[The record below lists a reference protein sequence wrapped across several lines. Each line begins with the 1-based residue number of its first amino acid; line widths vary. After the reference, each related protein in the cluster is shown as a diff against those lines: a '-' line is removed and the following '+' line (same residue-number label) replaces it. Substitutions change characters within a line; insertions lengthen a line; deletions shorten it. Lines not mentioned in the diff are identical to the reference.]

1 MKNILLIFM
10 FFLFSGLVYGDVT
23 IIQIEDGEESVEY
36 YQKNKMAVFYN
47 NQVEQIMDLNSGKI
61 TMFNHENRTYA
72 QEDINTFGNYAKKMS
87 EGFQNQEAMAQFKN
101 MMKNSKTIVKK
112 IGSKSFSGYS
122 CEMYQITHQG
132 IPGMPATKTEVCVSE
147 EVQKII
153 NKNFDIKRIKN
164 FSAVMNKSN
173 SQMMGG
179 TTEELQ
185 KVYEKGYPIYEK
197 TSMPFGTQGSGNF
210 NFVLKKDSIPSSKF
224 NTPSGYKKLKF
235 EEFFTQ
241 QMN

>member
-1 MKNILLIFM
+1 MKNVLLIFM

-23 IIQIEDGEESVEY
+23 IIQIEDGDETVEY

-47 NQVEQIMDLNSGKI
+47 NQVEQIIDLNSGKI
-61 TMFNHENRTYA
+61 TIFNHENRTYA

-87 EGFQNQEAMAQFKN
+87 DDAQNQEAMAQFKN

-112 IGSKSFSGYS
+112 IGKKSFSGYS
-122 CEMYQITHQG
+122 CEMYEINQQG
-132 IPGMPATKTEVCVSE
+132 IPGIPSLKTEVCVSE
-147 EVQKII
+147 EVQNII
-153 NKNFDIKRIKN
+153 NKNFDMKKIKN

-197 TSMPFGTQGSGNF
+197 TSNPFEAQLSGNF

-224 NTPSGYKKLKF
+224 NIPSGYKKLKF
-235 EEFFTQ
+235 EEFVTQ